1 MDQLTAADFQAFAT
15 LGAAA
20 GRAMGPA
27 IVELAGVEYPAT
39 VPAPR
44 RGADLIAGGTLDKG
58 ELKARILASDLATRP
73 AENTLLRWKRLA
85 GDAWS
90 ADWIVT
96 EVSDSPI
103 DTEWHLSC
111 VPAN

>member
-1 MDQLTAADFQAFAT
+1 MDALTGADFSAFAT
-15 LGAAA
+15 MAAAA

-44 RGADLIAGGTLDKG
+44 RAAELIPGGTLDKG
-58 ELKARILASDLATRP
+58 ELKVRILEADLATRP
-73 AENTLLRWKRLA
+73 AENSYLKWKRLA

-90 ADWIVT
+90 AEWIVT